1 MTEEKIKISDLID
14 ELEEKGI
21 KLWKDEGKL
30 KYSAPKGIMTSEI
43 IQQLKNNKEQLI
55 EEFERRTSEIKVIA
69 DPEKRY
75 EKFPLSEIQGA
86 YLMGR
91 SRNMDF
97 GGVACHIY
105 MDFIYPVLDR
115 KKVEDAWNE
124 VISNNDT
131 LHSVISKE
139 GWQRV
144 LPEWP
149 RFIVKENDFTAL
161 SDNEAEIEVDKVK
174 YRLGNEMFDTE
185 CFPLFHVELSK
196 LSDRTIMHFSIDV
209 LIADWTS
216 IWIMLNEFENC
227 YYNDGKI
234 IKDIGITFRD
244 YIIAYQNITGNNN
257 YIKAKKYWQGKIN
270 EIPPAPQLP
279 LRHEEIYEFDRFNV
293 VLSPDKWEKL
303 KKNCSNAGVTPV
315 AALVTAYGS
324 VLERY
329 SINKRFSL
337 NLTTLNRMPMHENV
351 NSIIGDFTSISL
363 LSTDFSGKE
372 SFAERALSVNKTLFE
387 VLDNHL
393 YSGIEVLREKA
404 RGNGGEKFF
413 MPYVFTSAVSLID
426 SEGPGMK
433 GVYRSGITQTPQVFI
448 DCQVMDG
455 KFGLQVNWDV
465 RKGIFPEG
473 MPEKM
478 FALFRER
485 IEKLSYNESAW
496 KEDSLVNVHEDI
508 CIAENTYSLR
518 THLLHSDIL
527 EMAKKYPDKLA
538 VADSCESWTYHELM
552 MRASAVAA
560 MLRKN
565 RVPERSCIAVAMP
578 KSVWQIAAVIGIL
591 SENCVYVPIDSGSAA
606 KRLELIVK
614 NADIK
619 YIVSLSDSGV
629 SAEGAEVI
637 FADKLDIPDEI
648 LLKADGDIDS
658 DAYIIHT
665 SGSTGVPKGV
675 VITHRGAVNTI
686 EDINRRYSVNENDSI
701 LGLSQLNFDL
711 SVYDI
716 FGLLS
721 VGGTVI
727 YPDNSK
733 YTIPSHWAELMKK
746 YDITL
751 WNSVPAFAQMMVSYL
766 DSQKDIKFENH
777 KAVLL
782 SGDWIPLELPDSLKK
797 YMPST
802 KVVSLG
808 GATEASIWS
817 NFYEYKELDK
827 NWKSIPYGKA
837 LSNQE
842 MYVLDTN
849 LNICPVGVTGDIYIA
864 GTGLARCYLNDK
876 EKTDSAFIVHPVWKK
891 RLYRTGDTGRYFSD
905 GNIEFLG
912 RADKQVK
919 IRGHRIEL
927 GEIESYFANLDGVK
941 KAVAVVGKNNASLKL
956 AVFIV
961 SDQQYNPDDLRG
973 MAKEYLPDYMIPEE
987 IIFIDEIPLTA
998 NGKTD
1003 HKYLEAY
1010 LSEKASVS
1018 TEKTALDREL
1028 TDTEKIISEIAC
1040 RELKLEKID
1049 INTNLYDY
1057 GANSLTM
1064 AQLAGH
1070 IAELL
1075 DSEDAFDS
1083 ILVKLFD
1090 EPTIRSAA
1098 ELIDEMNNK

>member
-1 MTEEKIKISDLID
+1 MKTADIID
-14 ELEEKGI
+14 ELDRKGI
-21 KLWKDEGKL
+21 KLWTSEGKL
-30 KYSAPKGIMTSEI
+30 KYSAPKGTMTADIM
-43 IQQLKNNKEQLI
+43 QLLKANKAQLI
-55 EEFERRTSEIKVIA
+55 EEIERRTSEIKVIS
-69 DPEKRY
+69 DPENRY

-91 SRNMDF
+91 SRNMEF

-105 MDFIYPVLDR
+105 MDFIYPVMER
-115 KKVEDAWNE
+115 EAVENAWNE
-124 VISNNDT
+124 VISSNDT

-144 LPEWP
+144 LPEWQ
-149 RFIVKENDFTAL
+149 RFTVNENDFSQL
-161 SDNEAEIEVDKVK
+161 SDEDAEKAVDDVK

-185 CFPLFHVELSK
+185 KFPLFHIELSK
-196 LSDRTIMHFSIDV
+196 LRDKTIMHFSIDV

-216 IWIMLNEFENC
+216 IWIMLNEFEHC
-227 YYNDGKI
+227 YFSGNELK
-234 IKDIGITFRD
+234 KDIGITFRD
-244 YIIAYQNITGNNN
+244 YIIAYQNITDSDK
-257 YIKAKKYWQGKIN
+257 YLKAKKYWQGKISDL
-270 EIPPAPQLP
+270 PPAPQLP
-279 LRHEEIYEFDRFNV
+279 VGHEEVFEFERFNI
-293 VLSPDKWEKL
+293 VLPPNKWEML
-303 KKNCSNAGVTPV
+303 RKNCSANGVTPV

-324 VLERY
+324 ILERY

-337 NLTTLNRMPMHENV
+337 NLTTLNRMPLHENV

-363 LSTDFSGKE
+363 LSTDFSGKA
-372 SFAERALSVNKTLFE
+372 SFSERAAAVNKTLFE

-404 RGNGGEKFF
+404 RSNSGEKFF

-426 SEGPGMK
+426 SEGAGMQ
-433 GVYRSGITQTPQVFI
+433 GIYRSGITQTPQVFI

-465 RKGIFPEG
+465 RKGIFPSG

-478 FALFRER
+478 FSLFSER
-485 IEKLSYNESAW
+485 LEKLSSDGSAW
-496 KEDSLVNVHEDI
+496 KKDSLVDVHEDI
-508 CIAENTYSLR
+508 VVSENKYPLR
-518 THLLHSDIL
+518 THLLHADIL
-527 EMAKKYPDKLA
+527 DMAEKYPDKLA
-538 VADSCESWTYHELM
+538 VADSKEEWTYNELM
-552 MRASAVAA
+552 LRASAIASKLRENSVAENS
-560 MLRKN
+560 R
-565 RVPERSCIAVAMP
+565 IAVAMP
-578 KSVWQIAAVIGIL
+578 KSVWQVAAVLGIL
-591 SENCVYVPIDSGSAA
+591 SENCVYVPIDSESAA

-614 NADIK
+614 NAEIQ
-619 YIVSLSDSGV
+619 YIVSLSGCDV
-629 SAEGAEVI
+629 NAEGAEVI
-637 FADKLDIPDEI
+637 YADTLEVPSENI
-648 LLKADGDIDS
+648 LKADGDIDS

-686 EDINRRYSVNENDSI
+686 EDINRRYSVDKKDTA

-721 VGGTVI
+721 VGGTVV
-727 YPDNSK
+727 YPDNER
-733 YTIPSHWAELMKK
+733 YTNPSHWAELMKK
-746 YDITL
+746 YNVTV
-751 WNSVPAFAQMMVSYL
+751 WNSVPAFAQMLVSYL
-766 DSQKDIKFENH
+766 DSQKNEKFEQH
-777 KAVLL
+777 KVVLL
-782 SGDWIPLELPDSLKK
+782 SGDWIPLELPDKLMK

-802 KVVSLG
+802 KVISLG

-817 NFYEYKELDK
+817 NFYEYKTLDK

-842 MYVLDTN
+842 MYVLDSE
-849 LNICPVGVTGDIYIA
+849 LNICPVGVVGDIYIA

-876 EKTDSAFIVHPVWKK
+876 EKTDAAFITHPVWKK
-891 RLYRTGDTGRYFSD
+891 RLYRTGDTGCYYSD

-912 RADKQVK
+912 RADKQIK

-927 GEIESYFANLDGVK
+927 GEIENYFIGLEGVE
-941 KAVAVVGKNNASLKL
+941 KAVAAVFRNNTSAKL
-956 AVFIV
+956 AVFLV
-961 SDQQYNPDDLRG
+961 SDKKYQTDELRSS
-973 MAKEYLPDYMIPEE
+973 AKEYLPDYMIPEE
-987 IIFIDEIPLTA
+987 VIFIDEIPLTA

-1003 HKYLEAY
+1003 HKYLETY
-1010 LSEKASVS
+1010 LSEKMNVN
-1018 TEKTALDREL
+1018 TESSEKKREL
-1028 TDTEKIISEIAC
+1028 TDTEKRVAEIVC
-1040 RELKLEKID
+1040 KELKIENVD

-1070 IAELL
+1070 IAEFL
-1075 DSEDAFDS
+1075 DTEDAFDS

-1090 EPTIRSAA
+1090 DPTIRSAA
-1098 ELIDEMNNK
+1098 ELIDEINKK